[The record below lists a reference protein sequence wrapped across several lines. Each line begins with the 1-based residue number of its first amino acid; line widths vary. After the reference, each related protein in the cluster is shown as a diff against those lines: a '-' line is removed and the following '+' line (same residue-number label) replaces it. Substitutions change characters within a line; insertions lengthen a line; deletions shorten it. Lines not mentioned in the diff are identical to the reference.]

1 LETKLREET
10 RFLDGLSPEIGLGVI
25 WPKLVEEMEDK
36 GQLVQLLCNLQG
48 VCRAWQEWVEG
59 QVEWDHVRSFGE
71 YLFDEIDEGICDCD
85 SNGLP
90 YDMYP
95 EGYWD
100 EY

>member
-1 LETKLREET
+1 
-10 RFLDGLSPEIGLGVI
+10 
-25 WPKLVEEMEDK
+25 
-36 GQLVQLLCNLQG
+36 
-48 VCRAWQEWVEG
+48 VEG